1 MKKVL
6 TTLAIAA
13 IAVGL
18 FAPALLAPAAAL
30 AQEPDAR
37 GVIVLP
43 VQDIEGRPQR
53 PMSILLPAPRDV
65 VRRTE
70 LRDRGEDRVRRIP
83 RSVRRA
89 PF

>member
-6 TTLAIAA
+6 TSLAIASVA
-13 IAVGL
+13 LG
-18 FAPALLAPAAAL
+18 LLAPAETL

-43 VQDIEGRPQR
+43 VQDVEGRPQR

-70 LRDRGEDRVRRIP
+70 RRDRGEDLVRRVP
-83 RSVRRA
+83 RAVRRA